1 MIAISPTQGLIILL
15 ALLVVGLFFL
25 YRRSRA
31 EVIRANKQVA
41 TIKKQFRL
49 AVNAAAVAMNLNDDL
64 VLDLMRR
71 NRPIDLDT
79 VAHIVSRSDEEVS
92 IPVEEQ
98 TSPGSRTNDST
109 SKAPNRGIG
118 RRISF
123 RKSGRDVVVE
133 PEESTPPSEP
143 AREVEPEPADEGFW
157 PPLGSG

>member
-1 MIAISPTQGLIILL
+1 VTSISPTQGIIAVL
-15 ALLVVGLFFL
+15 ALLVVVLWVL
-25 YRRSRA
+25 YRRSQA
-31 EVIRANKQVA
+31 EVAKANKQVA
-41 TIKKQFRL
+41 AIKKQFRL
-49 AVNAAAVAMNLNDDL
+49 AVGAAAVAMNLNDDL

-98 TSPGSRTNDST
+98 APSGEQPKGSG
-109 SKAPNRGIG
+109 SKRSSRGLG

-123 RKSGRDVVVE
+123 RKNGRGVVPE
-133 PEESTPPSEP
+133 LEESTPPSEP
-143 AREVEPEPADEGFW
+143 VREVEPEPADEGFW